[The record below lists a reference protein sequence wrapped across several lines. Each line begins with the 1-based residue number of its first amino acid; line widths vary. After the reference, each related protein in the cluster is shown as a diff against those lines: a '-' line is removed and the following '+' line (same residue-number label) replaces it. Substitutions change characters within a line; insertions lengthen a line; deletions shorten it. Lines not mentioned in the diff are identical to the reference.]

1 MKLKMALI
9 EKKVWKEL
17 NRRKEAML
25 IGAAVGFI
33 AATYTINQGYDLTSL
48 ATAGKGLLDTI
59 MSRSAPIEIA
69 KYKVYGV
76 FIFLGAAIG
85 YFVDCLM
92 DYLNIGKKT
101 RRR

>member
-1 MKLKMALI
+1 
-9 EKKVWKEL
+9 
-17 NRRKEAML
+17 
-25 IGAAVGFI
+25 
-33 AATYTINQGYDLTSL
+33 
-48 ATAGKGLLDTI
+48 